1 MKSNLLSKCFLLLMF
16 FCISTSSLIAQEYRD
31 GIKQGSVLVK
41 FKPQLTGVLT
51 SLNLSNVSG
60 TLNTGIATL
69 DKVNMQLKATQM
81 KRVFPFSAK
90 NDAKHK
96 KHGLH
101 LWYEIN
107 FPTSISPMEA
117 VAKYGVVSEITLA
130 EPIREKSFQAGE
142 IKYVPELKTATVAEP
157 FNDPYLED
165 QWHYNNTGFLNTSI
179 AGADINLYNAW
190 EIETGKSN
198 VVVCIVDG
206 GIDVE
211 HEDLAANMWI
221 NEAEKNGEEGVDD
234 DGNGYVDD
242 IYGFNFTANVGAV
255 TAHNHGTHVAGTVAA
270 VNNNGVGVSGVAG
283 GSGNGDGIRLMS
295 AQIFSNSGAGGNS
308 AAAIVYGADNG
319 AVISQNS
326 WGYTSPGFVEQV
338 ILDAIDYFVAEAG
351 YFTGSPMKG
360 GVVIFAS
367 GNSNTDLDMYP
378 GVYENV
384 IAVSAFGPD
393 LVRSPYSNY
402 GSWIDISAPGG
413 TEMYGLDH
421 DVLSTLPNN
430 KYGYMQGT
438 SMACPHVSGVA
449 ALVVSKFG
457 GATFTNED
465 LKLQLLTGT
474 RDIDMYN
481 PDYVGQL
488 GAGYMDASWALDTN
502 EEIAPNVVSDLTLI
516 GTAQDFANITWSV
529 PSDQDDDKPVSY
541 QVLYSASEITDGN
554 ADATKKVIGAIER
567 VMEVGFLMEQEIDG
581 LLPETMYYFA
591 VRTLDRWGNVS
602 LISNVVTGTTNAG
615 PAIATDPTS
624 LSFTIDATVT
634 SLADGMF
641 TILNEAEG
649 VLKWKGSIRHKKPS
663 LSYNSA
669 NLNYPIVNMS
679 SNPSPSIKVGPM
691 SEENGLK
698 NATGTFSGISTMAEE
713 TVELFYGTGSNS
725 YGIGETDITFTNSTA
740 TRFNVDMAEGFNLT
754 EVESYLKHAPATGN
768 MIMEIYQGTEMTDEN
783 LILAQEVASYDAVG
797 YWHMV
802 NLDEQLYFEQG
813 TTFWV
818 VFHVPAGN
826 LFPVGME
833 RETEVE
839 YSDHCFMSLDMGAT
853 WDNLGE
859 LISNDQAVWS
869 VAAISKN
876 RHLGNFITLS
886 PSSGVVEGNSS
897 QEVVLN
903 VDATTLING
912 NYSANVFIASNDGV
926 NQQYRIPVSVAVSG
940 QVPVL
945 VNKSVIEFGNVFD
958 GLSRE
963 MTFTVQNTGLGNFN
977 VSSIVSSDPRF
988 EIIKKPWKIKAKDAQ
1003 DFVVKY
1009 VPNGIGANNG
1019 DIKMLDS
1026 NGNTHTIYLFGVAIA
1041 PSEILITPAE
1051 QQLADMGVDETT
1063 STSFSIVNNGAYPLE
1078 YVIPAFAPDVQLE
1091 GMDNIHKF
1099 GYTLESNRNGN
1110 TSATFVWE
1118 DMSNATDVTAQMA
1131 RTDYKYRYLDVDLG
1145 FEFPFYGQTQ
1155 TSVKLTRL
1163 GVLAFSEEGGLG
1175 NCGPTVPRNGCVPE
1189 GFISAVSK
1197 KFDLNRSGSLKYKRG
1212 PGMFI
1217 VEYKDVL
1224 LDYEWNANA
1233 LLTFQMV
1240 LFYNGDVEIRFKE
1253 VENFSSYNLQS
1264 ALVAIGDY
1272 EVKDFLI
1279 AHGYKGNFEY
1289 IKGGLTSNESVF
1301 RFKSRGQSLITS
1313 VSEPHGTVNVGESK
1327 LIDVEIS
1334 TAGLYESDMYQRLSI
1349 VSNDPF
1355 NNPAAFTVKVNVN
1368 SGGVADVEVD
1378 KTEISLGPVFVGGK
1392 ARDVVIVSNKGSKDI
1407 SVTSVIVDN
1416 AKFEIEGE
1424 VPTVLKPK
1432 STFYIPVEINTTEI
1446 GVYEGE
1452 LTIGTSDGAFYKVA
1466 LHADVIAAPSIT
1478 VDVTSFEETLAAGE
1492 MIGKTITVTNNGA
1505 SDLEVIPAGNDWLY
1519 NVEKTT
1525 NGAELPQF
1533 TYYTQTSDDV
1543 DGPVYS
1549 WDDIRKTGV
1558 HFESESWADGND
1570 PVLWQ
1575 RVDLPYEL
1583 TFYNQKTSS
1592 IWISWEG
1599 LITLSEPTINAV
1611 MLWPS
1616 PIPSP
1621 DEPNNIIAP
1630 YFAQQNT
1637 DINSFGEDAGTFYKI
1652 YDDRVVVMWAEQY
1665 DGFGMGDNYN
1675 FEAII
1680 YKNGNIKFQY
1690 KTGNFSMTSFGV
1702 IGIENANGSE
1712 GVQLAYMQNFIKN
1725 GLAIS
1730 FTPAEKEVI
1739 AAGESKEFNIAI
1751 DAALLN
1757 KGVYEGNFRFF
1768 NNTPT
1773 NGEVKVPVTL
1783 TVTGEA
1789 VLEASTESFDFGNVV
1804 AYIFNGDFG
1813 PETKSYIQEFTI
1825 DNTGKD
1831 VITFTDIRMESG
1843 LEAVAEIFY
1852 FDPWMGFGSWQA
1864 VNSWNVTGLAPG
1876 ESLKLRMRIFPS
1888 GEVADLV
1895 DAFMLE
1901 GNAGTIS
1908 LTIPV
1913 TAVVSL
1919 PASIG
1924 VDLSEITVIANTPE
1938 HTETRTVVIDN
1949 LAGEDSLTYKL
1960 GINYS
1965 VETSTSSM
1973 AATAMS
1979 KVATPLVS
1987 AGKINATNSV
1997 NVVQPYSNDEYN
2009 AVLEFDTA
2017 TEAFNILGFGATQ
2030 AFTGATQFVAPIEG
2044 FNLTHVQTWYRYND
2058 VLDSDVTV
2066 EIRTG
2071 GTGIDDATVLT
2082 RESFNVTR
2090 DTENAD
2096 GEYITFELSE
2106 NQILYPG
2113 QSFYVI
2119 FEFELGVEYPQG
2131 LSDGH
2136 TDVSNRFMYT
2146 DGYNWGDLQQI
2157 GFSGQ
2162 GWMMKALEK
2171 EHKSNVWVS
2180 IDGELEGT
2188 IPAGESKTI
2197 SLSFDANN
2205 AEEKEVNAFLVI
2217 NSNDPYNSEESVAL
2231 SLLIN
2236 QGPEFAVNSDA
2247 VSVIENEVLTHTIVA
2262 VDPESDEFTYTLKES
2277 YEAVS
2282 TELTEEGFVLTYAAD
2297 YDAAGTHVFVIVA
2310 TDVHGNISENNL
2322 EVTVI
2327 NSNRAPY
2334 LVSPLEAIVLYL
2346 DGDDLEIELN
2356 DVFKDADGEV
2366 LNFEFSATGDSV
2378 GMYASDDVLVLKGEL
2393 KGEVILSL
2401 KATDAEGLMAETSF
2415 AIQVMLET
2423 LSKDYNK
2430 VYPTITTGL
2439 LNIELATD
2447 FFGDV
2452 DIFIFDIKGALKYQT
2467 KKNILS
2473 QRGDMREQID
2483 ISNLSPGMYIIKI
2496 SSSIAT
2502 ESFKI
2507 IKK

>member
-1 MKSNLLSKCFLLLMF
+1 MF

-51 SLNLSNVSG
+51 NLNLNNVSG
-60 TLNTGIATL
+60 TLNTGIQTL
-69 DKVNMQLKATQM
+69 DKVNTQLEATQM

-101 LWYEIN
+101 LWYEIT
-107 FPTSISPMEA
+107 FPASVSPMEA
-117 VAKYGVVSEITLA
+117 VAKYGVVSEISLA
-130 EPIREKSFQAGE
+130 EPIREKSFKEGE
-142 IKYVPELKTATVAEP
+142 IKYAPDMKSGTVSEP
-157 FNDPYLED
+157 FNDTYLVD
-165 QWHYNNTGFLNTSI
+165 QWHYNNTGALNNSV
-179 AGADINLYNAW
+179 AGGDINLYNAW

-198 VVVCIVDG
+198 VIVCIVDG
-206 GIDVE
+206 GIDVD

-242 IYGFNFTANVGAV
+242 MHGFNFTSNVGAIS
-255 TAHNHGTHVAGTVAA
+255 AHNHGTHVAGTVAA
-270 VNNNGVGVSGVAG
+270 VNNNGIGVAGVAG

-295 AQIFSNSGAGGNS
+295 AQIFSNTGAGGNS
-308 AAAIVYGADNG
+308 AAALVYGADNG

-326 WGYTSPGFVEQV
+326 WGYTSPGYVEQV
-338 ILDAIDYFVAEAG
+338 ILDAIDYFIAEAG
-351 YFTGSPMKG
+351 YYTGSPMKG

-367 GNSNTDLDMYP
+367 GNSNTELDMYP
-378 GVYENV
+378 GFYDKV
-384 IAVSAFGPD
+384 IAVAALGPD
-393 LVRSPYSNY
+393 LIRSPYSNF
-402 GSWIDISAPGG
+402 GSWVDIAAPGG

-421 DVLSTLPNN
+421 DVLSTLPDN

-457 GATFTNED
+457 GSTFTNED
-465 LKLQLLTGT
+465 LKLQILTGT
-474 RDIDMYN
+474 RDVDVLN
-481 PDYVGQL
+481 PDYTGKL
-488 GAGYMDASWALDTN
+488 GIGYMDASWALDTN
-502 EEIAPNVVSDLTLI
+502 EEIAPDPITDLTLL

-529 PSDQDDDKPVSY
+529 PADEDDGKSVSY
-541 QVLYSASEITDGN
+541 EVLYSSEEITDEN
-554 ADATKKVIGAIER
+554 ATTAKKVAGPIGRNDEI
-567 VMEVGFLMEQEIDG
+567 GFLMEMEVLD

-624 LSFTIDATVT
+624 LSFTIDATIST
-634 SLADGMF
+634 LADGMF

-649 VLKWKGSIRHKKPS
+649 VLKWNGSIRHKKPS
-663 LSYNSA
+663 LSYNSSS
-669 NLNYPIVNMS
+669 LNYPTVNMS
-679 SNPSPSIKVGPM
+679 SNPSPSIQVGPM
-691 SEENGLK
+691 SEANGLK
-698 NATGTFSGISTMAEE
+698 EATGTFASISPMAEE
-713 TVELFYGTGSNS
+713 TVELFYGTGSNP
-725 YGIGETDITFTNSTA
+725 YPIGETDISFTNSSA
-740 TRFNVDMAEGFNLT
+740 TRFYVDMAEGFNLT
-754 EVESYLKHAPATGN
+754 EVESFLKHAPLTGN
-768 MIMEIYQGTEMTDEN
+768 MIMEIYQGEEMTDKN
-783 LILAQEVASYDAVG
+783 LALAQEVSSYDAAG

-802 NLDEQLYFEQG
+802 YLDEQLFFEQG
-813 TTFWV
+813 TTFWI
-818 VFHVPAGN
+818 VFHVPAN
-826 LFPVGME
+826 NVFPLGIE
-833 RETEVE
+833 QETQPE
-839 YSDHCFMSLDMGAT
+839 YSDNCFMSLDMGAT
-853 WDNLGE
+853 WDHLGG
-859 LISNDQAVWS
+859 LISMDDAVWS

-897 QEVVLN
+897 QEIALN

-912 NYSANVFIASNDGV
+912 NYSANVFIASNDGDD
-926 NQQYRIPVSVAVSG
+926 QQYRIPVSVAVSG
-940 QVPVL
+940 QIPVL
-945 VNKSVIEFGNVFD
+945 DNASVIEFGNVFD
-958 GLSRE
+958 GLSKE

-977 VSSIVSSDPRF
+977 VSSVVSSDPRF

-1003 DFVVKY
+1003 DITIKY
-1009 VPNGIGANNG
+1009 VPNGVGTDNG
-1019 DIKMLDS
+1019 NLKLTDS
-1026 NGNTHTIYLFGVAIA
+1026 NGNVHTIYLFGVAIA
-1041 PSEILITPAE
+1041 PSEIVITPAE
-1051 QQLADMGVDETT
+1051 QQLPAMGVNETA
-1063 STSFSIVNNGAYPLE
+1063 STSFSIVNNGNYPLE
-1078 YVIPAFAPDVQLE
+1078 YVIPAFAPEVQLE
-1091 GMDNIHKF
+1091 GMDAIHKS
-1099 GYTLESNRNGN
+1099 GYTIESNSNGN
-1110 TSATFVWE
+1110 TSATFAWE

-1131 RTDYKYRYLDVDLG
+1131 RTDYAYRYLDVDLG

-1175 NCGPTVPRNGCVPE
+1175 NCSPTEIRNGCVPE
-1189 GFISAVSK
+1189 GFISAFSK

-1224 LDYEWNANA
+1224 LDYEWNPNA
-1233 LLTFQMV
+1233 KTTFQIV
-1240 LFYNGDVEIRFKE
+1240 LFYNGDIEIRFKD
-1253 VENFSSYNLQS
+1253 VENFSSYQLQS
-1264 ALVAIGDY
+1264 ALVAIGDH
-1272 EVKDFLI
+1272 ELEDSLM
-1279 AHGYKGNFEY
+1279 AHGYKGSFQY
-1289 IKGGLTSNESVF
+1289 KDGGLTSNETIF
-1301 RFKSRGQSLITS
+1301 RFKSPGQSLITS
-1313 VSEPHGTVNVGESK
+1313 VSEAHGVVNVGETK
-1327 LIDVEIS
+1327 LIDVDIN
-1334 TAGLYESDMYQRLSI
+1334 TAGLYESETYQRLSV

-1355 NNPAAFTVKVNVN
+1355 NNPTAFTVKVNVN
-1368 SGGVADVEVD
+1368 SGGVAAVEVD
-1378 KTEISLGPVFVGGK
+1378 KTAISLGPVFEGGS
-1392 ARDVVIVSNKGSKDI
+1392 ARDVVIVSNNGSKDI

-1416 AKFEIEGE
+1416 VKFEIEGE

-1432 STFYIPVEINTTEI
+1432 STFYIPVEINTSEV
-1446 GVYEGE
+1446 GVYDGD
-1452 LTIGTSDGAFYKVA
+1452 LTIGTSDGAFYTVA
-1466 LHADVIAAPSIT
+1466 LHADVIPAPSIAI
-1478 VDVTSFEETLAAGE
+1478 DVTSFVETLAAGE

-1519 NVEKTT
+1519 SVEKTGNAT
-1525 NGAELPQF
+1525 ELPQF
-1533 TYYTQTSDDV
+1533 SYYSQTSDDV

-1549 WDDIRKTGV
+1549 WDDIRKTGM
-1558 HFESESWADGND
+1558 HFESESWADGQD

-1583 TFYNQKTSS
+1583 SFYNQKTSS
-1592 IWISWEG
+1592 IWVSWQG
-1599 LITLSEPTINAV
+1599 LIALSEPTVNEV

-1616 PIPSP
+1616 PIPSQE
-1621 DEPNNIIAP
+1621 EPNNFIAP

-1637 DINSFGEDAGTFYKI
+1637 DINSYGEEAGTFYKI
-1652 YDDRVVVMWAEQY
+1652 YDDRVVIMWAEQY

-1690 KTGNFSMTSFGV
+1690 KTGSMSMTSFGAV
-1702 IGIENANGSE
+1702 GIENANGTE

-1725 GLAIS
+1725 GLAVS

-1739 AAGESKEFNIAI
+1739 VAGASKEFNIAI

-1757 KGVYEGNFRFF
+1757 KGVYEGNFKFF
-1768 NNTPT
+1768 NNTPA
-1773 NGEVKVPVTL
+1773 NEEVKVPVTL

-1789 VLEASTESFDFGNVV
+1789 ELIASTESFDFGNIV
-1804 AYIFNGDFG
+1804 AYTFNGDYG
-1813 PETKSYIQEFTI
+1813 PEVKSYIQEFTLE
-1825 DNTGKD
+1825 NPGKD
-1831 VITFTDIRMESG
+1831 GITFTDIHMESG
-1843 LEAVAEIFY
+1843 LEAAAEIFY
-1852 FDPWMGFGSWQA
+1852 YDPWMGFGSWQA
-1864 VNSWNVTGLAPG
+1864 VNSWNVTSLVPG
-1876 ESLKLRMRIFPS
+1876 ESIKLRMRIFPS
-1888 GEVADLV
+1888 GDNAELV
-1895 DAFMLE
+1895 DAFVIE
-1901 GNAGTIS
+1901 GNAGEIA

-1913 TAVVSL
+1913 MATVSL
-1919 PASIG
+1919 PAAIG
-1924 VDLSEITVIANTPE
+1924 VDVSEIKVIANTPE

-1949 LAGEDSLTYKL
+1949 LEGEDVLNYEI

-1965 VETSTSSM
+1965 AATSTTN
-1973 AATAMS
+1973 AAPTVMS
-1979 KVATPLVS
+1979 KVSTELLS
-1987 AGKINATNSV
+1987 AGNLKSV
-1997 NVVQPYSNDEYN
+1997 NSTAIAQPFSNEEYN
-2009 AVLEFDTA
+2009 AVLEYDTA
-2017 TEAFNILGFGATQ
+2017 TEAFNILGFGPTQ
-2030 AFTGATQFVAPIEG
+2030 AFTGATQFVAPIDG

-2058 VLDSDVTV
+2058 VLDSKVTV

-2082 RESFNVTR
+2082 RETFTVTR

-2113 QSFYVI
+2113 QSFYVV

-2136 TDVSNRFMYT
+2136 TDVENRFMYT

-2171 EHKSNVWVS
+2171 EHKSNIWVS
-2180 IDGELEGT
+2180 IDGDLEGT
-2188 IPAGESKTI
+2188 IPAGESRTI
-2197 SLSFDANN
+2197 SLNFDANN
-2205 AEEKEVNAFLVI
+2205 TEEKEVSAFLVI
-2217 NSNDPYNSEESVAL
+2217 NSNDPYNSEENVGL
-2231 SLLIN
+2231 SLIIN
-2236 QGPEFAVNSDA
+2236 QAPEFVVNSNPI
-2247 VSVIENEVLTHTIVA
+2247 SVIENEVLTHTIVA
-2262 VDPESDEFTYTLKES
+2262 VDPESDEFTYALKES

-2282 TELTEEGFVLTYAAD
+2282 SELTEEGFVLTYAAD

-2310 TDVHGNISENNL
+2310 TDAHGNTSENNL

-2334 LVSPLEAIVLYL
+2334 LVSPLEAQVLYL

-2366 LNFEFSATGDSV
+2366 LNFEFSSTGDNV

-2393 KGEVILSL
+2393 KGEVILHL
-2401 KATDAEGLMAETSF
+2401 KAVDAEGLMAETSF
-2415 AIQVMLET
+2415 AVQVMLET
-2423 LSKDYNK
+2423 LSKDYDK
-2430 VYPTITTGL
+2430 VFPTITTGL
-2439 LNIELATD
+2439 LNIQLARD

-2452 DIFIFDIKGALKYQT
+2452 DIFVFDIKGALKYQT

-2483 ISNLSPGMYIIKI
+2483 ISPLSPGMYIIKI
-2496 SSSIAT
+2496 SSSEAT